1 MVQASGALAGGSG
14 GGSGSLAEI
23 VAGSPL
29 DPCVRALAVVLGGA
43 GDAALR
49 LAVDAGLVAPLVGVV
64 TLACAGGAA
73 GLRALSSAAGNATK
87 CLIDATGGGDAAR
100 CERVRQEVVALNG
113 VAGLLELLKLAPDG
127 PVRKNA
133 AIVLARLA
141 RHPETLEA
149 LRAMRGMEILMD
161 VSRSMKL

>member
-1 MVQASGALAGGSG
+1 MALLASH
-14 GGSGSLAEI
+14 
-23 VAGSPL
+23 
-29 DPCVRALAVVLGGA
+29 
-43 GDAALR
+43 AALLR
-49 LAVDAGLVAPLVGVV
+49 LWF
-64 TLACAGGAA
+64 
-73 GLRALSSAAGNATK
+73 
-87 CLIDATGGGDAAR
+87 GGDAAR